1 MLLYVVIG
9 FGFIC
14 SRYAPARTARPAP
27 CPHPACTP
35 PAPHTSP
42 VWACLCSVRL
52 LREWRAEIAACR
64 AALSRGTARRG
75 RRAAPAPEL
84 SAAPP
89 LPGPWQLRGPLPLP
103 SSLAPELSAVAT
115 SAPPPPPPPPSDGQ
129 APPAAGTAELEA
141 PPPPGTL
148 RVAWAEEPRRSPRHH
163 SSEAVASMAAP
174 LAVLRRLCGLSP
186 GQPAGLELG
195 AGGGGGEG
203 GGEGSGPAEPPPPPW
218 VPPASWFAPPLNP
231 SQVAVLEALEVR
243 HVAHECACARKRPRR
258 GCGAPSPPPHAPAPT
273 PSLTLALTH
282 SLSPSHSLSLIIR
295 WCGGMVTT
303 TATTVPST
311 APSGAC
317 DSS

>member
-84 SAAPP
+84 SA
-89 LPGPWQLRGPLPLP
+89 
-103 SSLAPELSAVAT
+103 VA
-115 SAPPPPPPPPSDGQ
+115 SPAPPPPPPPSDGQ

-148 RVAWAEEPRRSPRHH
+148 RVAWAEEPRRSPHHH

-174 LAVLRRLCGLSP
+174 LTVLRRLCGLSP

-195 AGGGGGEG
+195 AGAGGGEG

-258 GCGAPSPPPHAPAPT
+258 GCGAPPPPPHAPAPT

-282 SLSPSHSLSLIIR
+282 SLSPSHTLSLIR

-317 DSS
+317 DSF